1 MENKMVP
8 IVTEK
13 DLDHYEK
20 RLNQMDMRPKTR
32 TNPPVVTEKNMLEN
46 HLTAGKGKLV
56 KVEVCGGSCL
66 QSKIGFLLDVGED
79 FIVIKNSGASVSAVI
94 PMSNLHC
101 ITFVLNNDRRQIN
114 RY

>member
-46 HLTAGKGKLV
+46 HLTA
-56 KVEVCGGSCL
+56 
-66 QSKIGFLLDVGED
+66 
-79 FIVIKNSGASVSAVI
+79 
-94 PMSNLHC
+94 
-101 ITFVLNNDRRQIN
+101 
-114 RY
+114 

>member
-20 RLNQMDMRPKTR
+20 RLNQMDMRIKNR
-32 TNPPVVTEKNMLEN
+32 TNPPIVTEKNMLEN

-56 KVEVCGGSCL
+56 KVEVCGGGCL
-66 QSKIGFLLDVGED
+66 QSKVGMLLDVGSD
-79 FIVIKNSGASVSAVI
+79 FIVIKNSGASVSTVI
-94 PMSNLHC
+94 PICNLHC
-101 ITFVLNNDRRQIN
+101 ITFIHNNDHRQIG

>member
-20 RLNQMDMRPKTR
+20 RLNSMDMRPKNRPNSQTA
-32 TNPPVVTEKNMLEN
+32 TENNMLGN

-56 KVEVCGGSCL
+56 KVEVCGGGCL
-66 QSKIGFLLDVGED
+66 QSRVGVLLDVGDD
-79 FIVIKNSGASVSAVI
+79 FIVIKNSGASVSTVI
-94 PMSNLHC
+94 PMCNLHC
-101 ITFVLNNDRRQIN
+101 ITFIHNNDRRQIS

>member
-13 DLDHYEK
+13 DLEHYEK
-20 RLNQMDMRPKTR
+20 RLNSMDIRPKNR
-32 TNPPVVTEKNMLEN
+32 TNPPIVTEKNMLEN

-56 KVEVCGGSCL
+56 KAEICGGGCL
-66 QSKIGFLLDVGED
+66 QTKVGLLLDVGD
-79 FIVIKNSGASVSAVI
+79 DYIVIKNSGASVSTVI
-94 PMSNLHC
+94 PMGNLHC
-101 ITFVLNNDRRQIN
+101 ITFIHNNDRRQIS

>member
-56 KVEVCGGSCL
+56 KVEVCGGGCL

-94 PMSNLHC
+94 PMCNLHC
-101 ITFVLNNDRRQIN
+101 ITFVHNNVRRQIN

>member
-20 RLNQMDMRPKTR
+20 RLNQMDMRIKNR
-32 TNPPVVTEKNMLEN
+32 TNPPIVTEKNLLEN

-56 KVEVCGGSCL
+56 KVEVCGGGCL
-66 QSKIGFLLDVGED
+66 QSKVGMLLDVGSD
-79 FIVIKNSGASVSAVI
+79 FIVIKNSGASVSTVI
-94 PMSNLHC
+94 PICNLHC
-101 ITFVLNNDRRQIN
+101 ITFIHNNDPRQIG
-114 RY
+114 R